1 MDEHYH
7 EVYFYQYCKD
17 CKYEKTPQ
25 EKDPCHECL
34 SETMNLYSHKPVK
47 YEDKDQLAKNTSCL
61 MEGETKN
68 DIFQRNIYA

>member
-7 EVYFYQYCKD
+7 EVYFHQYCKT

-25 EKDPCHECL
+25 EKDPCHDCL

-47 YEDKDQLAKNTSCL
+47 YEDKD
-61 MEGETKN
+61 
-68 DIFQRNIYA
+68 